1 MNSEKEAKY
10 IKTIKYINYQ
20 KIKVKNELLETIQL
34 ISEENKGNKE
44 NEPKSP
50 NLLEYNINLHKY
62 KQIKKLIN
70 IFEEIPILYKNK
82 EYLYY
87 IFILLN
93 LPNDIIK
100 NINRYF
106 NASIYRQY
114 QIKVPL
120 TYLEII
126 KKKDKLDCLI
136 TNLEFLKTENK
147 EYILF
152 FIDTLNVFFT

>member
-1 MNSEKEAKY
+1 MNEEKEKKY
-10 IKTIKYINYQ
+10 ITTIRYINYQ
-20 KIKVKNELLETIQL
+20 KIKVNNDLLNTVQM
-34 ISEENKGNKE
+34 ISEEG
-44 NEPKSP
+44 EPKSP
-50 NLLEYNINLHKY
+50 NLLEYNITLHKY

-70 IFEEIPILYKNK
+70 VFEEIPILYNTK

-93 LPNDIIK
+93 LPNHIIK

-114 QIKVPL
+114 QVKLPL
-120 TYLEII
+120 KYLEII

-136 TNLEFLKTENK
+136 TNLEFLKNENK
-147 EYILF
+147 EYILY

>member
-1 MNSEKEAKY
+1 MNDEKEAKY
-10 IKTIKYINYQ
+10 ITTIKYINYQ

-34 ISEENKGNKE
+34 ISEENKVNKE

-70 IFEEIPILYKNK
+70 IFEEIPILYKSK

-100 NINRYF
+100 NLNRYF
-106 NASIYRQY
+106 NASMYRQY

>member
-1 MNSEKEAKY
+1 MNEEKEQKY
-10 IKTIKYINYQ
+10 ITTIRYINYQ
-20 KIKVKNELLETIQL
+20 KIKVNNDLLHTVQM
-34 ISEENKGNKE
+34 ISEEG
-44 NEPKSP
+44 EPKSP
-50 NLLEYNINLHKY
+50 NLLEYNITLHKY

-70 IFEEIPILYKNK
+70 VFEEIPILYKSK
-82 EYLYY
+82 EYIYY

-93 LPNDIIK
+93 LPSHIIK

-114 QIKVPL
+114 QVKLPL
-120 TYLEII
+120 NYLEII

-136 TNLEFLKTENK
+136 TNLEFLKNENK
-147 EYILF
+147 EYILY